1 MYYYGRKCVKFY
13 ARERELDLLEKQ
25 YKQVKDKSIMTVIT
39 GRRRIGK
46 TSLSK
51 LYAKNK
57 KTLYLFVSKK
67 DEVLLCEE
75 FIQRINE
82 EFNIPIIGEIKKFS
96 DVLKLIM
103 EIGKK
108 EKIVVIIDEFQ
119 EFFQINESVY
129 SDVQNIWDEY
139 KNGSN
144 VHLIFIGS
152 IYSLMH
158 KIFKNSKEPLFGRAD
173 RVMSLKAFSPR
184 VIKEILNDKNKYSIN
199 NLFINYM
206 LTGGVPRY
214 QEILLDNEKY
224 SEDEILD
231 FYFEI
236 DSPFIE
242 EGRTIL
248 IEEFGKEY
256 GTYFSIL
263 ELMSDGRT
271 SRSEIESILEKDIG
285 GYLERLV
292 TDYDIV
298 GKIKP
303 IGAKPTGRIQKY
315 FIKDNFLK
323 FWFRYVY
330 KYRSA
335 IENNNYL
342 YIRKKLEESLRTYSG
357 PILEKLYHDIFR
369 NSGKYI
375 EIGNYWEK
383 GNLNEIDLVC
393 IDELNKKM
401 IIGEIKIN
409 KDKVNMNK
417 LYEKSKK
424 LIKKYEEYEI
434 ENIGLG
440 LLDVDEIL
448 EKECL

>member
-1 MYYYGRKCVKFY
+1 MKFY
-13 ARERELDLLEKQ
+13 ARERELDFLEKQ
-25 YKQVKDKSIMTVIT
+25 YKQVKNKSIMTVIT

-57 KTLYLFVSKK
+57 KSLYLFVSKK
-67 DEVLLCEE
+67 DEVLLCGE
-75 FIQRINE
+75 FVQRIKE
-82 EFNIPIIGEIKKFS
+82 EFNTPVIGEIRKFN
-96 DVLKLIM
+96 DVFKLIM
-103 EIGKK
+103 EIGKN

-129 SDVQNIWDEY
+129 SEIQNLWDEY
-139 KNGSN
+139 KNQSN

-158 KIFKNSKEPLFGRAD
+158 KIFKNSKEPLFGRTD
-173 RVMSLKAFSPR
+173 RIMTLKPFPPR
-184 VIKEILNDKNKYSIN
+184 VIKDILRDNNQYSIE

-214 QEILLDNEKY
+214 QEILLNNEKY
-224 SEDEILD
+224 SEKEILD

-248 IEEFGKEY
+248 IEDFGKEY

-263 ELMSDGRT
+263 ELLSDGRT

-285 GYLERLV
+285 GYLEKLIS
-292 TDYDIV
+292 DYDIV

-335 IENNNYL
+335 IENHNYL
-342 YIRKKLEESLRTYSG
+342 YIRNILKENLKTYSG
-357 PILEKLYHDIFR
+357 PILEKLYQEIYRD
-369 NSGKYI
+369 SGKYM
-375 EIGNYWEK
+375 ETGNYWEK
-383 GNLNEIDLVC
+383 GNQNEIDLIC
-393 IDELNKKM
+393 IDEINKKM
-401 IIGEIKIN
+401 ILAEVKMN
-409 KDKVNMNK
+409 RNKVNLNNLK
-417 LYEKSKK
+417 EKSKN
-424 LIKKYEEYEI
+424 LIKKFKEYEI
-434 ENIGLG
+434 EYLGLG
-440 LLDVDEIL
+440 LQDVDTAF
-448 EKECL
+448 EKEYL

>member
-1 MYYYGRKCVKFY
+1 MKFY
-13 ARERELDLLEKQ
+13 ARERELEILETQ
-25 YKQVKDKSIMTVIT
+25 YRQAQNTSIMTVIT

-51 LYAKNK
+51 LYSEGK

-75 FIQRINE
+75 FIQAIKE
-82 EFNIPIIGEIKKFS
+82 KFNIPIYGEVRRFKDVFKIIMDIGQN
-96 DVLKLIM
+96 
-103 EIGKK
+103 

-119 EFFQINESVY
+119 EFFQINQSVY
-129 SDVQNIWDEY
+129 SDVQNLWDQY
-139 KNGSN
+139 KDKSN
-144 VHLIFIGS
+144 IHLIFIGS
-152 IYSLMH
+152 IYSLMN

-173 RVMSLKAFSPR
+173 RVMYLKPFPPN
-184 VIKEILNDKNKYSIN
+184 VIKEILEDENRYNYE
-199 NLFINYM
+199 NLFINYL

-214 QEILLDNEKY
+214 QEILLTNNKFTQE
-224 SEDEILD
+224 EILK
-231 FYFEI
+231 FYFEV

-263 ELMSDGRT
+263 ELLSEGRT

-285 GYLERLV
+285 GYLEKLV
-292 TDYDIV
+292 TDYNIV

-315 FIKDNFLK
+315 FISDNFLK

-330 KYRSA
+330 KYRTA
-335 IENNNYL
+335 IENNNYE
-342 YIRKKLEESLRTYSG
+342 YIRNKLKETLKSYSG
-357 PILEKLYHDIFR
+357 PILEKLYQEIYR
-369 NSGKYI
+369 NSGKYM

-383 GNLNEIDLVC
+383 GNKNEIDIVC
-393 IDELNKKM
+393 IDELNKR
-401 IIGEIKIN
+401 IKIAEVKLN
-409 KDKVNMNK
+409 KDKIK
-417 LYEKSKK
+417 ITELKEKSQN
-424 LIKKYEEYEI
+424 LIKKYKEYEK
-434 ENIGLG
+434 EYIGLG
-440 LLDVDEIL
+440 LRDIDLILGNEIL
-448 EKECL
+448 